1 MIGIRKNFPEK
12 PLMRKPQEVS
22 LSPRWTDMKEVMY
35 AEYVNK
41 TTTVYINVDVSNRP
55 TDMGFFGLMPIPILG
70 SKKILISDIS
80 ADIL

>member
-1 MIGIRKNFPEK
+1 
-12 PLMRKPQEVS
+12 
-22 LSPRWTDMKEVMY
+22 MKEVMY